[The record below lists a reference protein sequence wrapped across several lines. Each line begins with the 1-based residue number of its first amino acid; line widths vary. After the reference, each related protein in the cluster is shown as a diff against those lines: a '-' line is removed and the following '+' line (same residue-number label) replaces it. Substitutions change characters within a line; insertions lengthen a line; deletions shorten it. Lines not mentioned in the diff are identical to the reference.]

1 MSRVRSLLLLAALA
15 EGCGLEGIPP
25 ELPIV
30 ESPTM
35 DLVEGQ
41 GEAMGII
48 LETFGEP
55 GPGPLVRWRRALDGA
70 SRTAWLHPDRPA
82 HCVRGLH
89 HEGTLIVALWPGAD
103 LAQTSLAH
111 ETCHF
116 VEWARGGDGDPD

>member
-1 MSRVRSLLLLAALA
+1 
-15 EGCGLEGIPP
+15 
-25 ELPIV
+25 
-30 ESPTM
+30 M

-41 GEAMGII
+41 GEAMRLI
-48 LETFGEP
+48 LQTFGAPE
-55 GPGPLVRWRRALDGA
+55 PGPLVQWNRELDCA
-70 SRTAWLHPDRPA
+70 SGTGWLHPDRPD

-116 VEWARGGDGDPD
+116 VEWARSGDGDPGHRGPCFVPGGLVEQANDALWKLGEAAPGRPSP